1 MRPCRGQWRRAAGL
15 ARRARARHSARWKC
29 GPCVLRLRAPRS
41 AQDEE
46 RRTSMSGK
54 YVVEDKAKLT
64 FSVSRE
70 ALVAPEILERERR
83 AVFDT
88 CWIYVGHGSEVPE
101 PGDFKSR
108 DIAGRPVIFC
118 RDHGGAVRCLL
129 NSCRH

>member
-1 MRPCRGQWRRAAGL
+1 
-15 ARRARARHSARWKC
+15 
-29 GPCVLRLRAPRS
+29 
-41 AQDEE
+41 
-46 RRTSMSGK
+46 MSGK

-129 NSCRH
+129 NSCRHRGAMVCVAREGRQRYFTCPYHGWT